1 MLPLIM
7 STIWEKKKLFV
18 AKWSLIDKKEFEE
31 VISAAQN
38 AKRNDLKSTLKFV
51 FIALPAVG
59 VMCGAALGVGLGMTF
74 HTGISWSPLFIP
86 LIVSGLGLMAIA
98 WHYARKID
106 QL

>member
-1 MLPLIM
+1 M
-7 STIWEKKKLFV
+7 
-18 AKWSLIDKKEFEE
+18 
-31 VISAAQN
+31 ISAVQN

-74 HTGISWSPLFIP
+74 HAGMSKSPLFIP
-86 LIVSGLGLMAIA
+86 LIASGLGLMGLA
-98 WHYARKID
+98 WYYAKKID

>member
-1 MLPLIM
+1 MM
-7 STIWEKKKLFV
+7 SAV
-18 AKWSLIDKKEFEE
+18 
-31 VISAAQN
+31 QN

-74 HTGISWSPLFIP
+74 HAGIPQSPLYSP

-98 WHYARKID
+98 WHYAKKID